1 MTAPRDDTHD
11 THDARDAVCDD
22 HALDDALDEALAPA
36 IMALAGRRVAVLTGA
51 GVSTAS
57 GIPDYR
63 GEGTRQRA
71 RNPVRF
77 ALFTSDPRARRRYW
91 ARAFLGWPRIRDA
104 QPNACHAALAA
115 LERAGRLTGVVT
127 QNVDGL
133 HTRAGSVRVTELHGA
148 LADVVCLSCGRVCAR
163 DDVQE
168 RLARAN
174 PGFQEAAARALAH
187 APDGDVDLDDALV
200 EGFVS
205 VACAACE
212 GALKPRVVFFG
223 ENVDRRVLDDA
234 WRVVDESQA
243 LLVLGSSLEVYSG
256 RRFVDAAHKRAMPV
270 VVVNQGKTRVDD
282 TVTVRVFADVSRA
295 MTRLLPALTS

>member
-1 MTAPRDDTHD
+1 MI
-11 THDARDAVCDD
+11 ARSMPDGAS
-22 HALDDALDEALAPA
+22 LDEDLDEALAPA
-36 IMALAGRRVAVLTGA
+36 IMALAGRRIAVLTGA

-77 ALFTSDPRARRRYW
+77 ATFTSDPHARRRYW

-104 QPNACHAALAA
+104 QPNACHRALAA
-115 LERAGRLTGVVT
+115 LEQAGRLTGVVT
-127 QNVDGL
+127 QNVDRL

-148 LADVVCLSCGRVCAR
+148 LDDVVCLSCGLVCAR
-163 DDVQE
+163 EDVQA
-168 RLARAN
+168 RLFAAN
-174 PGFQEAAARALAH
+174 PAFADEARRALAH
-187 APDGDVDLDDALV
+187 APDGDVDLDDALAAT
-200 EGFVS
+200 FVP
-205 VACAACE
+205 VACAGCD
-212 GALKPRVVFFG
+212 GALKPRVVFLG
-223 ENVDRRVLDDA
+223 ENVEKDVLDDA
-234 WRVVDESQA
+234 WRVFDEGRA

-256 RRFVDAAHKRAMPV
+256 RRFVDAAQKRAMPV